1 MATTGGAGG
10 TTASGAGRGRRV
22 DFDADAGAG
31 AGGELI
37 LAATGSGLGGA
48 MIGTGAGQSGR
59 EFAKLGLQI
68 VGWVAMWRPLEI
80 FLYDWW
86 PVRNDRLLMDRL
98 ARMKVQLE
106 LPAA

>member
-1 MATTGGAGG
+1 MVGLLFLAVCFVAG
-10 TTASGAGRGRRV
+10 
-22 DFDADAGAG
+22 
-31 AGGELI
+31 E
-37 LAATGSGLGGA
+37 